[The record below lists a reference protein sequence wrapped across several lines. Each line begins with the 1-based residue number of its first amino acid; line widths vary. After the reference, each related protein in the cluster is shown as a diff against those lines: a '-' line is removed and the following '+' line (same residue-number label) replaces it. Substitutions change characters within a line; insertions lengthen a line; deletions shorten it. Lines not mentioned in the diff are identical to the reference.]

1 MKGNKGDVLN
11 IPTEEELD
19 AAVEN
24 ITNILPKPDVV
35 INDDLTVQGTLVIE
49 DDEPVIKDGNRVQV
63 NIDTTT
69 YKSPTAE
76 KKPVKTKK
84 KKESTFSALFGNSRS
99 AF

>member
-1 MKGNKGDVLN
+1 MGNKAGILN

-24 ITNILPKPDVV
+24 IASVLPKPTAV
-35 INDDLTVQGTLVIE
+35 INDDLTIQGTLVLE

-69 YKSPTAE
+69 YKSPIAE
-76 KKPVKTKK
+76 KKPVKNKK
-84 KKESTFSALFGNSRS
+84 KKESTFSSLFGSS
-99 AF
+99 SISF